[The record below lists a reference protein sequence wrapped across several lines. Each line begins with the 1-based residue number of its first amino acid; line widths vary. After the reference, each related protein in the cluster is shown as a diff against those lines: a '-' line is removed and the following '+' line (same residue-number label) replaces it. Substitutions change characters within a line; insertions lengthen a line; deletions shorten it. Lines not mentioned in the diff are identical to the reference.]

1 MKKQSEYLFD
11 LYTLIF
17 TRKKVL
23 FNDNTDIISCNKS
36 NYELKIDIIKELCNI
51 IQNKCSFGKDI
62 IEYIDFRLINIL
74 LRCINRNI
82 IKNKLSITNKISI
95 DNIIIKK
102 LKYKLIRI
110 QKKLYIKYH
119 LNIILKRQQKE
130 IERMNKT
137 CATKR
142 RNYMRY

>member
-82 IKNKLSITNKISI
+82 IKT
-95 DNIIIKK
+95 IIC
-102 LKYKLIRI
+102 YKF
-110 QKKLYIKYH
+110 
-119 LNIILKRQQKE
+119 
-130 IERMNKT
+130 
-137 CATKR
+137 C
-142 RNYMRY
+142 

>member
-23 FNDNTDIISCNKS
+23 FNDNIDIISCNKS
-36 NYELKIDIIKELCNI
+36 NYELKIDIIKDLCNI

-62 IEYIDFRLINIL
+62 IEYLDFRLINIL
-74 LRCINRNI
+74 LRFINRNI

-130 IERMNKT
+130 IERMNNI

>member
-1 MKKQSEYLFD
+1 MKKKSEYLFD

-23 FNDNTDIISCNKS
+23 FNDNIDIISCNKS
-36 NYELKIDIIKELCNI
+36 NYELKIDIIKDLCNI

-62 IEYIDFRLINIL
+62 IEYLDFRLINIL
-74 LRCINRNI
+74 LRFINRNI

-130 IERMNKT
+130 IERMNNI